1 MRISDWSSDVC
12 SSDLSRPNDRAV
24 FQQRLPDILIIH
36 HIERMA
42 GGRCL
47 IRPHFEPSDPRRV
60 RRYATMLERDLLTV
74 TGDNVADG
82 LKGRPIGDGMI
93 LGTQGRLT

>member
-12 SSDLSRPNDRAV
+12 SSDLNERAV

-36 HIERMA
+36 HSERMA

-74 TGDNVADG
+74 TGDNVVDG
-82 LKGRPIGDGMI
+82 LKGRLIGDGLI
-93 LGTQGRLT
+93 LGPQGRCR

>member
-1 MRISDWSSDVC
+1 MIR
-12 SSDLSRPNDRAV
+12 RPPRSTPTDTPFPYTPLFRS
-24 FQQRLPDILIIH
+24 QQRLPDILIIPH
-36 HIERMA
+36 SERMA

-74 TGDNVADG
+74 TGDNVVDG
-82 LKGRPIGDGMI
+82 LKGRLIGDGLI
-93 LGTQGRLT
+93 LGPQGRCR